1 MTASSTEA
9 QILLVD
15 DESHVT
21 DALSRHFPK
30 HTYRVHK
37 ANSAAE
43 AYGILDCF
51 TIDVVVSDERMPG
64 ESGAEFLGNV
74 RRRFPKTIRIILSG
88 QASLEA
94 AIRAIN
100 EGEVYRFF
108 LKPCNPTDLIFTIQ
122 RALEQQRLAEQSRSL
137 LLEFRRQAA
146 LLEAHDGFSEL
157 LDVQRDGSGAVLI
170 DDGDASDSVD
180 GLLKEIE
187 EAMARGK
194 LRVARRT
201 CNLTGLRQII
211 SCQASDAPPPQRPQF
226 RATDLVSRRCC
237 QLPRLRS

>member
-9 QILLVD
+9 NILLVD
-15 DESHVT
+15 DETHVT

-30 HTYRVHK
+30 QRYQVHK
-37 ANSAAE
+37 ASSAAA
-43 AYGILDCF
+43 AYGILDRVN
-51 TIDVVVSDERMPG
+51 IDVVVSDERMPG
-64 ESGAEFLGNV
+64 ESGSEFLANV

-122 RALEQQRLAEQSRSL
+122 RALEHRRLAEQSRAL
-137 LLEFRRQAA
+137 LREFRKQAA
-146 LLEAHDGFSEL
+146 LLEAAHSGQSEL
-157 LDVQRDGSGAVLI
+157 LDVQRDVSGAVLI
-170 DDGDASDSVD
+170 EEGDASDSVD

-187 EAMARGK
+187 ESMSRERQRLARQ
-194 LRVARRT
+194 T
-201 CNLTGLRQII
+201 
-211 SCQASDAPPPQRPQF
+211 
-226 RATDLVSRRCC
+226 
-237 QLPRLRS
+237 